1 MSKFIA
7 DVLLLFLGLIC
18 AGVGL
23 SCIYRELR
31 GKR

>member
-18 AGVGL
+18 AGLGL
-23 SCIYRELR
+23 YCIYYAFR